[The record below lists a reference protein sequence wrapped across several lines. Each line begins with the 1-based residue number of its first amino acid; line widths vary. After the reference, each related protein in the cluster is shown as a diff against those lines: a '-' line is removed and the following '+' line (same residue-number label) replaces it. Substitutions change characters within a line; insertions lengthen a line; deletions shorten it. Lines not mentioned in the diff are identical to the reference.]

1 MKKKIGERGKQRQ
14 GSTRSRVSRSSTG
27 EAFEDPDG
35 RKGSSAGHPGH
46 AAGEMAPLPGD
57 TLKTPGWEPAVQKRR
72 GKEGGSPAGGWGGTR
87 AAPRAAPCPGH
98 PGTPRCSE
106 PDSVAEQD
114 ASNSRR
120 GGAAGST
127 SPDPPCP
134 SLPSACR
141 PDSASGTWRP
151 RRDHA
156 LTRGHQQR
164 THGASHEHRSRE
176 HSGPRESPRSHR
188 RVPAPSSP
196 RPPLPGP
203 EDGESPE
210 TPRRLSRG
218 ARPPQTP
225 THRPGAAEAP
235 PTTRKPR
242 PYPPRPDPKWPG
254 PAPTCMTPPPPHPRA
269 APCHSPFPF
278 GTLRLRQAHG

>member
-46 AAGEMAPLPGD
+46 AAGEMAPLQGD
-57 TLKTPGWEPAVQKRR
+57 TLKTSGWEPAVQKRR

-141 PDSASGTWRP
+141 PDSAAPG
-151 RRDHA
+151 
-156 LTRGHQQR
+156 
-164 THGASHEHRSRE
+164 
-176 HSGPRESPRSHR
+176 
-188 RVPAPSSP
+188 VPA
-196 RPPLPGP
+196 G
-203 EDGESPE
+203 
-210 TPRRLSRG
+210 T
-218 ARPPQTP
+218 
-225 THRPGAAEAP
+225 THSPGATSSELTAP
-235 PTTRKPR
+235 PTNTAAESTA
-242 PYPPRPDPKWPG
+242 DPGSPHG
-254 PAPTCMTPPPPHPRA
+254 AIAASCTLLSPAA
-269 APCHSPFPF
+269 AS
-278 GTLRLRQAHG
+278 RSRRW